1 MPGAV
6 KLKDSDSKRP
16 AICKEELIDFHDYN
30 RLANQLLY
38 RSDLT
43 KQRIKVLGPVPYIIP
58 SGKSGDISPAIK
70 GINNRTYLKASKHY
84 DQPIKENFS
93 AQIYSIMEQAKKVD
107 SSRNSSSSCSST
119 LEFNS
124 DLEDVDQDPQL
135 VMRLNLQMLYTVFD
149 NIRQNIQTS
158 DIPLDDKNPKELP
171 AYGWEDI
178 LLSAIETKIP
188 VNVIEGV
195 YRRLS
200 AHYKMTLPSI
210 ESHLSIPALPTPALP
225 SSPFENLVKQKIRK
239 LYRSKDKTIC
249 PGCAQDFWTD
259 EETQMRIVKDIERK
273 FTLIQE
279 QIENKSK

>member
-225 SSPFENLVKQKIRK
+225 SSPFER
-239 LYRSKDKTIC
+239 
-249 PGCAQDFWTD
+249 CAQDFWTD